1 VGEKFS
7 KVHCPPTA
15 VVMTDEGVA
24 MAGRAYMGGW
34 CKISYIWFSERL
46 GWVGRGWGI
55 VGVLMTWRVFYHLD

>member
-1 VGEKFS
+1 
-7 KVHCPPTA
+7 
-15 VVMTDEGVA
+15 MTDEGVA